1 MSDAQLRALER
12 AARDTPP
19 RSLEREQWLAARRR
33 VGQVLTRRTWTT
45 KDGRTLR
52 IVDLG
57 DTHLVNCIRFLIR
70 GYGRV
75 FLTPDERQWSSEARA
90 ILRALR
96 KEARQR
102 GLAFDYSDVTVE
114 QALTLHA
121 LESEDQRRRM
131 ALDTAPV
138 ARHTPAH

>member
-33 VGQVLTRRTWTT
+33 VGQVLTRRLWKT

-52 IVDLG
+52 IVDMP
-57 DTHLVNCIRFLIR
+57 DDHLLNAERFLRRRASEIR
-70 GYGRV
+70 AEGFFVTGSHAS
-75 FLTPDERQWSSEARA
+75 L
-90 ILRALR
+90 LNALA

-102 GLAFDYSDVTVE
+102 GLPP
-114 QALTLHA
+114 
-121 LESEDQRRRM
+121 RN
-131 ALDTAPV
+131 TASPEG
-138 ARHTPAH
+138 A